1 MAVSDI
7 TARFEPDLDAETE
20 VLQRRDRL
28 AKQMAAVRRRSRRIR
43 TLRFWIPA
51 AMVLLAGLNIGWI
64 IVVSIINSFSL
75 YTGAINEIR
84 MTNPHF
90 FGQTDK
96 GDHYTVSGLVAVR
109 LGADSP
115 IFTMKSP
122 QIEFRSANQ
131 GATHVTAASGTY
143 NRDTQTVTLTGS
155 VVMQPGNSDMVYRTE
170 QAVLDLTKSQV
181 SGDKHIDG
189 IGSLGHI
196 TGESFLIA
204 DNGKT
209 MQLHG
214 RGNTQVFE
222 LINNT
227 RRKP

>member
-1 MAVSDI
+1 MAISDV
-7 TARFEPDLDAETE
+7 TARFEPGLDAETE

-28 AKQMAAVRRRSRRIR
+28 AKQIAAVRRRSRRIR

-51 AMVLLAGLNIGWI
+51 AMVILGGVNIGWI
-64 IVVSIINSFSL
+64 VVVSIINSFSL
-75 YTGAINEIR
+75 YSGVINEIR
-84 MTNPHF
+84 MTNPRF
-90 FGQTDK
+90 YGQTDK

-109 LGADSP
+109 MGADSP

-122 QIEFRSANQ
+122 SIEFRSANQ
-131 GATHVTAASGTY
+131 GATHVQAASGIY
-143 NRDTQTVTLTGS
+143 NRDTQAVTLSGN
-155 VVMQPGNSDMVYRTE
+155 VVLQSGNSDMVYRTE
-170 QAVLDLTKSQV
+170 RAVLDLTKSQI

-214 RGNTQVFE
+214 RGDIKVFE
-222 LINNT
+222 QINNT
-227 RRKP
+227 HKH